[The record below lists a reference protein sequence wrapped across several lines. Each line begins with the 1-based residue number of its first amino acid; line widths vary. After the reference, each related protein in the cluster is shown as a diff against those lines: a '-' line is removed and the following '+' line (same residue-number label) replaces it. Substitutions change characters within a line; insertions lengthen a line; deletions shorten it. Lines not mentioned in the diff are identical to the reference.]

1 MTQYI
6 IMELSENI
14 QRVLNELSK
23 MTDTQSRILEVLENI
38 ENKLDTE
45 NEGIN

>member
-23 MTDTQSRILEVLENI
+23 MTDTQSKILEVLENI

-45 NEGIN
+45 NEGID

>member
-38 ENKLDTE
+38 ESKLDTE
-45 NEGIN
+45 NEGID